1 MRVQVF
7 ENSVLIDEYDDG
19 VDPPDVSPVQDIADA
34 LTANPDAFPDDILAA
49 LRAALGLA

>member
-19 VDPPDVSPVQDIADA
+19 VDPPDVSPVQDIVDA
-34 LTANPDAFPDDILAA
+34 LVTNPDVFPADTIAA
-49 LRAALGLA
+49 LRAALA